1 VAVRVTG
8 VVWVLRTGHGIVGIG
23 LCELAS
29 AIVGNVLLVWI
40 ARRIYPELSLEW
52 KRPKSSILRS
62 LWGYSVFAFLSTI
75 AIQLIYQ
82 TDNLV
87 VGTFIS
93 ASAVTYYSISNS
105 LCRYTDQFASAMAMP
120 LVPAAS
126 SYDVSKQTEK
136 LRSLYVN
143 GTRITLGLVLP
154 ILLTL
159 ITRGHT
165 FISLWMG
172 PIYAR
177 ESGNV
182 LVVLAVPLLFVY
194 GNRTAV
200 SIAFGVGK
208 HKKSAVWAISEGIAN
223 LTLSVTLVHWF
234 GIYGVAF
241 GTMIPSLYFQLVV
254 WPRYV
259 YELVGIRASAVVR
272 DVWAP
277 MFLAATPFALV
288 SYAVNRYMPTDS
300 IAVLHC
306 RHSRSYRFL
315 SVRLCS
321 HSRSR

>member
-1 VAVRVTG
+1 
-8 VVWVLRTGHGIVGIG
+8 
-23 LCELAS
+23 
-29 AIVGNVLLVWI
+29 
-40 ARRIYPELSLEW
+40 
-52 KRPKSSILRS
+52 
-62 LWGYSVFAFLSTI
+62 
-75 AIQLIYQ
+75 
-82 TDNLV
+82 
-87 VGTFIS
+87 
-93 ASAVTYYSISNS
+93 
-105 LCRYTDQFASAMAMP
+105 MAMP

-182 LVVLAVPLLFVY
+182 LVVLAVPLIFCVWKPH
-194 GNRTAV
+194 GGFDCIR
-200 SIAFGVGK
+200 GRK
-208 HKKSAVWAISEGIAN
+208 HKKSAVWAICEGIAN

-241 GTMIPSLYFQLVV
+241 GTMIPSLYFQLLI

-288 SYAVNRYMPTDS
+288 SYAVNRYMPTSS
-300 IAVLHC
+300 IAVALQTLAILPVFIGALMLAFPEPMSHYVLP
-306 RHSRSYRFL
+306 RVRSFMLSRTMDM
-315 SVRLCS
+315 
-321 HSRSR
+321 

>member
-1 VAVRVTG
+1 V
-8 VVWVLRTGHGIVGIG
+8 
-23 LCELAS
+23 
-29 AIVGNVLLVWI
+29 
-40 ARRIYPELSLEW
+40 
-52 KRPKSSILRS
+52 
-62 LWGYSVFAFLSTI
+62 
-75 AIQLIYQ
+75 
-82 TDNLV
+82 D
-87 VGTFIS
+87 
-93 ASAVTYYSISNS
+93 
-105 LCRYTDQFASAMAMP
+105 
-120 LVPAAS
+120 
-126 SYDVSKQTEK
+126 
-136 LRSLYVN
+136 
-143 GTRITLGLVLP
+143 
-154 ILLTL
+154 
-159 ITRGHT
+159 
-165 FISLWMG
+165 G

-288 SYAVNRYMPTDS
+288 SYAVNRYMPTDR
-300 IAVLHC
+300 IAVFALQTLAILPVFIGALMLTFPEPMSDYVLP
-306 RHSRSYRFL
+306 RVRSFVLSRTRDM
-315 SVRLCS
+315 
-321 HSRSR
+321 